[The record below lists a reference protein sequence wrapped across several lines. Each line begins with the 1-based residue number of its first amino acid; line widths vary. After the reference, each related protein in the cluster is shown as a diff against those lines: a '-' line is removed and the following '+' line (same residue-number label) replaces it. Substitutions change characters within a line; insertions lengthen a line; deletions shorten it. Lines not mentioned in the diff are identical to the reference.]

1 MKKLILSLSVI
12 VCNFV
17 FSDFD
22 KSQTKKATELIQKGR
37 LQVFKNRR
45 FALRE
50 FYVLCKQNGF
60 ENLLEESFYYKN
72 RKTTLKIESL
82 TLLKFWQFWKDFP
95 QGTFRL
101 DLWEHV
107 SIEIVQIL
115 LEEKFLAKPGIYQ
128 LFMYSV
134 QKGRKDIVELLLPEI
149 DCIDF
154 IDDGGLTP
162 LMWAVGDGHIE
173 IVELLLKCGAD
184 LNAHT
189 QNGGTALM
197 IASEVGQFEIA
208 KLLVERNAIVDAHAK
223 DGATA
228 LIAAAQN
235 GHTEIVKLL
244 LAHKA
249 DINAQT
255 KEGATALVIA
265 AEKNRIEIVELL
277 LKNGAKIDAC
287 TKDGTTALMVASE
300 KGHTKVVELLLKYK
314 AGIDVRTEDGSTAL
328 MRAAWLG
335 CTDIVELLLNH
346 GATVDICT
354 KNEITALMFAAQN
367 DCTDVV
373 ELLLK
378 KGANVNFQTK
388 DGSTA
393 LMLAVCAQRTDMI
406 ALLLERG
413 ADINACTKKGCTPF
427 AFAVCTG
434 CLDIT
439 ELLLDRGAII
449 DICSEDGITALM
461 RASYLGYTNIVELLL
476 KKQEPATFINAC
488 AKDGSTALM
497 FAALEGHIDIVR
509 LLIASGARTDETFL
523 PIDLNWAVSKDSV
536 KVLLENGMP
545 IQNIPSKF
553 LDKGDDIIWQYIKVC
568 LHTKVPEDKSTMEA
582 KGKLLKIAEEF
593 FDTYYS
599 ELPQEHR
606 EKILNV
612 CCKNLTRKQQGTLKN
627 LCKTLSTTTSVPT
640 EKRITCSL
648 LASLRIEFPL
658 LEIGAVNQPTATQM
672 KRAKRA
678 VASAN
683 KAQKGAAITPAK
695 DKGTIAASEIPF
707 EDKLFDLTPR
717 IASKVLDSKQ
727 VDEALHIIRA
737 CCEVLERFE
746 ISFELTNQTNHYLIS
761 AKHIDSKW
769 GKIFYNGHTKPNKL
783 TMVHGANKPC
793 TDHYNAAISYLIHY
807 ICLLATN
814 NPSAREDCL
823 ILLKECEEHLD
834 IAKIRELYPEA
845 LPCDF

>member
-1 MKKLILSLSVI
+1 M
-12 VCNFV
+12 FG
-17 FSDFD
+17 DFD
-22 KSQTKKATELIQKGR
+22 KSQTKKATELVQKGR
-37 LQVFKNRR
+37 SEVFKTRG
-45 FALRE
+45 FDLMK
-50 FYVLCKQNGF
+50 FYTLCKQNGF
-60 ENLLEESFYYKN
+60 ENLLEEPFYYKN
-72 RKTTLKIESL
+72 RKTTLKRESL

-95 QGTFRL
+95 QGTFRW
-101 DLWEHV
+101 DLFEHV
-107 SIEIVQIL
+107 SIEIIQIL

-128 LFMYSV
+128 LFMFSV
-134 QKGRKDIVELLLPEI
+134 QNGHKDIVELLLPEI

-154 IDDGGLTP
+154 IDDEGFTA
-162 LMWAVGDGHIE
+162 LMWASGDGHVE
-173 IVELLLKCGAD
+173 IVELLLKHGAD
-184 LNAHT
+184 INART
-189 QNGGTALM
+189 QNGATALR
-197 IASEVGQFEIA
+197 IASETGRFEIA
-208 KLLVERNAIVDAHAK
+208 KLLIEQGANIDTHAQDGGTALISAAQNDHIEIVNLLLTSGANIEARTNE
-223 DGATA
+223 GATA
-228 LIAAAQN
+228 LI
-235 GHTEIVKLL
+235 
-244 LAHKA
+244 
-249 DINAQT
+249 
-255 KEGATALVIA
+255 IA
-265 AEKNRIEIVELL
+265 AEKNHIGIVELL

-314 AGIDVRTEDGSTAL
+314 AAIDVRTEDGSTAL

-523 PIDLNWAVSKDSV
+523 PIDLNWIVSKDSV
-536 KVLLENGMP
+536 KILLANGMP
-545 IQNIPSKF
+545 IQNIPSEF
-553 LDKGDDIIWQYIKVC
+553 LEKEEDIIWQYVEVC
-568 LHTKVPEDKSTMEA
+568 LNTKLPEDKSTLENQ
-582 KGKLLKIAEEF
+582 KIILKIAEEF
-593 FDTYYS
+593 FETHYS

-606 EKILNV
+606 EKILNI
-612 CCKNLTRKQQGTLKN
+612 CCKNLTRKQQGILKN
-627 LCKTLSTTTSVPT
+627 LCKTLSTTTSAPS

-648 LASLRIEFPL
+648 LESLRIELPL
-658 LEIGAVNQPTATQM
+658 FEIGAVNQPTATQM
-672 KRAKRA
+672 KKAKRA
-678 VASAN
+678 VASAK
-683 KAQKGAAITPAK
+683 KAQMGTTITPAK
-695 DKGTIAASEIPF
+695 DKGTIAISEIPF
-707 EDKLFDLTPR
+707 DDKLFDLTPK
-717 IASKVLDSKQ
+717 IASKPLSQKQ
-727 VDEALHIIRA
+727 VDEAIHIIETCRGL
-737 CCEVLERFE
+737 LEHFG

-761 AKHIDSKW
+761 AKHIDPEW
-769 GKIFYNGHTKPNKL
+769 GKTFYNSHTKPNKL
-783 TMVHGANKPC
+783 TMAHGSNKPC

-807 ICLLATN
+807 VCLLAINDTR
-814 NPSAREDCL
+814 ARQDCL
-823 ILLKECEEHLD
+823 DLLQTYKEYLNTE
-834 IAKIRELYPEA
+834 KIRELYPAA
-845 LPCDF
+845 LPSDF